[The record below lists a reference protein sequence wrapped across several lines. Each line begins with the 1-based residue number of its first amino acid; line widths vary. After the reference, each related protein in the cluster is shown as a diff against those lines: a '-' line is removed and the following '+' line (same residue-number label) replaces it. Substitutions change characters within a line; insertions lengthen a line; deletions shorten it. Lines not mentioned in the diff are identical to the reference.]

1 MVSAKIGRQPSLAEL
16 VHLEDP
22 EFELAGRPEPILHVL
37 RNGWRSAPIVFGTS
51 SMVPRQSRQD
61 PE

>member
-1 MVSAKIGRQPSLAEL
+1 MVSAKTANQPSLAEL
-16 VHLEDP
+16 VRLED
-22 EFELAGRPEPILHVL
+22 LAGRPEPILHVL

-51 SMVPRQSRQD
+51 SLVPRQPRQV

>member
-1 MVSAKIGRQPSLAEL
+1 MVSAKIGRQPSLA
-16 VHLEDP
+16 
-22 EFELAGRPEPILHVL
+22 GRPESILHVL

-51 SMVPRQSRQD
+51 SLVPRQSRQD